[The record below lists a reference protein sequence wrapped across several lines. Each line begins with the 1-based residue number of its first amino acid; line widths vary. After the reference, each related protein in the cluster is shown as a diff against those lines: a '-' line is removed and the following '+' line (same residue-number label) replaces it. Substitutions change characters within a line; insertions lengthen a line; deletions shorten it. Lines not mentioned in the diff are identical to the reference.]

1 MIHQDTNLYFKKSID
16 GGKIF
21 EKTINLG
28 NDGDTIGK
36 T

>member
-16 GGKIF
+16 GRKIF
-21 EKTINLG
+21 EKTIKAD